1 MKSESEKKGVIV
13 YHPCQGITMKGIPM
27 GRLNDSGHNGKSSIL
42 LDMFPGKIE
51 RFHDFSSTQMHNNFY
66 LKFAKETLN
75 NI

>member
-1 MKSESEKKGVIV
+1 MTLVIMEN
-13 YHPCQGITMKGIPM
+13 PAFCLTCFQ
-27 GRLNDSGHNGKSSIL
+27 D
-42 LDMFPGKIE
+42 FPGKIE